1 MKASSRCGV
10 DAARMP
16 GLLGRVRA
24 DVFFL
29 FFEEERTTACKACRG
44 HARCGRRG
52 RLLQVVCGAGWGVMC
67 NCEVVCGHGV
77 GVAKEKRV
85 PRACRLRPPVPPR
98 PPPAASVG
106 DPLCVFVRHTARRR
120 LWGVGAACEEAA
132 GRRASPVRRYTTG
145 GGPPPAQ
152 RRMCVRAFAGLRG
165 CGAPHGATGVCGRGV
180 TSGLTTVFQS
190 QADGAVQGARG
201 MRLDEARVRREVRL
215 PSAARVRKKMPER
228 RLHMGPPEP
237 RVFRASGGSW

>member
-1 MKASSRCGV
+1 MQGV
-10 DAARMP
+10 QGPRAVRAARASLA
-16 GLLGRVRA
+16 GGVRRRVGGMCSCVWA
-24 DVFFL
+24 W
-29 FFEEERTTACKACRG
+29 RG
-44 HARCGRRG
+44 GSRG
-52 RLLQVVCGAGWGVMC
+52 
-67 NCEVVCGHGV
+67 
-77 GVAKEKRV
+77 EKRV

-132 GRRASPVRRYTTG
+132 GKRRASPVRRYTAG

-165 CGAPHGATGVCGRGV
+165 RARRAPHGATSVCGRGV

-201 MRLDEARVRREVRL
+201 MRLDEARARREVRL
-215 PSAARVRKKMPER
+215 PRATRVRTKTKGR
-228 RLHMGPPEP
+228 GPP
-237 RVFRASGGSW
+237 RGSW